1 MSAGTHTRIH
11 GPAVHTA
18 QTRLP
23 WWALALPSLA
33 FLALLTLILA
43 APEARAAAGASFR
56 PRSASGRSW
65 SDTSGQSA
73 LACRSRTILLESGV
87 PGAVSRGDSATLIAP
102 SFA

>member
-18 QTRLP
+18 QMRLP

-43 APEARAAAGASFR
+43 APEARAAAGGAAGVR
-56 PRSASGRSW
+56 E
-65 SDTSGQSA
+65 
-73 LACRSRTILLESGV
+73 LLELLRDVLFQRQG
-87 PGAVSRGDSATLIAP
+87 
-102 SFA
+102 